1 MPTPPDIE
9 NPGLLDLQR
18 SASTHGC
25 SAGRGLLS
33 AILVSSLM
41 WMGLGTLLLVR

>member
-18 SASTHGC
+18 SASSHGC
-25 SAGRGLLS
+25 SAARGLLS